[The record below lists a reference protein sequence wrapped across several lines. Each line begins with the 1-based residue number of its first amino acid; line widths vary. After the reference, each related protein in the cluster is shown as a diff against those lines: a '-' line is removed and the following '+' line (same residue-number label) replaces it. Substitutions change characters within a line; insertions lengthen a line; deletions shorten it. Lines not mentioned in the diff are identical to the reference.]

1 MGVISVVTVHLFFSC
16 TPGSIA
22 RGAGALL
29 GVLGLLAPLDRE
41 GGSHLEGQI
50 QQPQVGFFLGIDS
63 YTNDSYTMIVIQ

>member
-1 MGVISVVTVHLFFSC
+1 MGAHLFFA

-50 QQPQVGFFLGIDS
+50 QQPQDIFFWGL
-63 YTNDSYTMIVIQ
+63 IVLQ